1 MAAPWTT
8 PSGVVYMVLFF
19 ASGIACFVSIPRARS
34 FNDAAMRRGL
44 VGLLATTGLWALLK
58 TAFFVVPDPLREA
71 TYILGLIFGFAT
83 VWAWLYFASAYTN
96 RSLHTNQT
104 LRRLSAA
111 VFLTI
116 ISIKITN
123 PLHGLY
129 FTTTPVTTPFDY
141 LAINHGIVHWVSTS
155 LAYVLAA
162 VGLFMIFELYV
173 ESGYDSKPLGFLTGL
188 LALPVTLDI
197 VAIATPELINFIYAP
212 IGVAA
217 FAIGTLFIVGEQF
230 LAVRTTAQ
238 GDDIAIILDDRDRVQ
253 DYSAAAAAV
262 FPELDGATGRQLAEV
277 LPAIA
282 ATCDDDDGRIVERDG
297 GDERIVERDSNGERI
312 VEHDGDDGRIV
323 DHGGEERIIERDGE
337 DGPAYYLVSPRS
349 MTLGDSTLQVLA
361 LTDVTGME
369 RQRRRLIERERE
381 LDERTELYRAVIA
394 ASFAFV
400 FRIDLDGRFQ
410 FVSPS
415 VEEFLGYTPA
425 ELTGEPM
432 SVLGA
437 DDEAIELAEDY
448 FAEVTNGE
456 AIQVRDL
463 PITTRSDRTVYV
475 DVRAVPIYAADVDP
489 DSRTASDIV
498 GAQVMVRDASDRR
511 QREGLISVINRVLRH
526 NVRNKLTVING
537 YAELLAADLDG
548 DAASKATQIVEAADR
563 LLDLSES
570 ARRIEAN
577 RELSPEL
584 ETVDLAP
591 MLRESLDQL
600 ETRYPSASVTAELP
614 ETAVATTLPRIE
626 TALWEL
632 LENAAI
638 HGGDTPT
645 ISLSVTETDGQLR
658 ITIRDDG
665 PGLPED
671 ERQVLATG
679 DEDPLV
685 HGQGLGL
692 WLTYWIITSLNGE
705 ISVPKTTAGT
715 RVEILLPTPSSAE

>member
-58 TAFFVVPDPLREA
+58 TAFFLVPDPLREA

-83 VWAWLYFASAYTN
+83 VWAWLYFASAYTD

-116 ISIKITN
+116 VSIKITN
-123 PLHGLY
+123 PFHGLY

-253 DYSAAAAAV
+253 DYSAAAASV
-262 FPELDGATGRQLAEV
+262 FPELDGVTGRQLAEV
-277 LPAIA
+277 LPAVA
-282 ATCDDDDGRIVERDG
+282 ATRDDDDGP
-297 GDERIVERDSNGERI
+297 
-312 VEHDGDDGRIV
+312 IV
-323 DHGGEERIIERDGE
+323 DHGGNERIIERDGE

-349 MTLGDSTLQVLA
+349 MTLGDSTLKVLA
-361 LTDVTGME
+361 LTNVTGME

-432 SVLGA
+432 SVLGD
-437 DDEAIELAEDY
+437 DDEAIELAEGY

-463 PITTRSDRTVYV
+463 PITTRSGRTVYV
-475 DVRAVPIYAADVDP
+475 DVRAVPIYAADVDLE
-489 DSRTASDIV
+489 SRTADDIV

-591 MLRESLDQL
+591 ILRESLDQL
-600 ETRYPSASVTAELP
+600 ETRYPSASVTAEMP

-638 HGGDTPT
+638 HGGDAPT
-645 ISLSVTETDGQLR
+645 ISLSVTETDDRLR

-671 ERQVLATG
+671 ERRVLATG

-692 WLTYWIITSLNGE
+692 WLTYWIITTLNGE

-715 RVEILLPTPSSAE
+715 TVEILLPTPSSAD

>member
-83 VWAWLYFASAYTN
+83 VWAWLYFASAYTD

-116 ISIKITN
+116 VSIKITN
-123 PLHGLY
+123 PFHGLY

-238 GDDIAIILDDRDRVQ
+238 GDDSAIILDDRDRVQ

-277 LPAIA
+277 LPAVA
-282 ATCDDDDGRIVERDG
+282 ATRDDGD
-297 GDERIVERDSNGERI
+297 
-312 VEHDGDDGRIV
+312 
-323 DHGGEERIIERDGE
+323 ERIIERDGE

-349 MTLGDSTLQVLA
+349 MTLGDSTLKVLA

-432 SVLGA
+432 SVLGD

-475 DVRAVPIYAADVDP
+475 DVRAVPIYAADVDLE
-489 DSRTASDIV
+489 SRTADDIV

-591 MLRESLDQL
+591 ILRESLDQL
-600 ETRYPSASVTAELP
+600 ETRYPSASVTAEMP

-638 HGGDTPT
+638 HGGDAPT
-645 ISLSVTETDGQLR
+645 ISLSVTETDDRLR

-671 ERQVLATG
+671 ERRVLATG

-692 WLTYWIITSLNGE
+692 WLTYWIITTLNGE

-715 RVEILLPTPSSAE
+715 TVEILLPTPSSAD

>member
-83 VWAWLYFASAYTN
+83 VWAWLYFASAYTD

-116 ISIKITN
+116 VSIKITN
-123 PLHGLY
+123 PFHGLY

-238 GDDIAIILDDRDRVQ
+238 GDDSAIILDDRDRVQ

-282 ATCDDDDGRIVERDG
+282 ATRDDDDERIVERDG
-297 GDERIVERDSNGERI
+297 GDD
-312 VEHDGDDGRIV
+312 
-323 DHGGEERIIERDGE
+323 ERIIERDGE

-349 MTLGDSTLQVLA
+349 MTLGDSTLKVLA

-437 DDEAIELAEDY
+437 DDEAIELAEGY

-489 DSRTASDIV
+489 DSRTADDIV

-591 MLRESLDQL
+591 ILRESLDQL
-600 ETRYPSASVTAELP
+600 ETRYPSASVTAEMP

-638 HGGDTPT
+638 HGGDAPT
-645 ISLSVTETDGQLR
+645 ISLSVTETDDRLR

-671 ERQVLATG
+671 ERRVLATG

-715 RVEILLPTPSSAE
+715 TVEILLPTPSSAS